1 MYVCMYAFM
10 YVLCFFMWDV
20 CKYVSMYVLHVCRSV
35 CLSVCLSVC
44 MYVCMYVC
52 MCMHA
57 CMHACI
63 GPTLPDVIAT
73 RRGLDLVEVCFV
85 SDGLL
90 SCSIVSASPF
100 LCSSLGGPASS
111 ALLGSIATFRRFS
124 VTESGADLPLSCLS
138 SPFQWLPVQAARPEL
153 SIASAP
159 PFLFS
164 PSVDPQARP
173 RLGRLRFPAG
183 PF

>member
-1 MYVCMYAFM
+1 MYE
-10 YVLCFFMWDV
+10 
-20 CKYVSMYVLHVCRSV
+20 
-35 CLSVCLSVC
+35 
-44 MYVCMYVC
+44 C

-153 SIASAP
+153 SIASAS
-159 PFLFS
+159 PFLFP

>member
-1 MYVCMYAFM
+1 MYVYM
-10 YVLCFFMWDV
+10 
-20 CKYVSMYVLHVCRSV
+20 
-35 CLSVCLSVC
+35 SVCLSVC
-44 MYVCMYVC
+44 MYVCAFMHA
-52 MCMHA
+52 CMHA
-57 CMHACI
+57 CMHAWDRPLPYVI
-63 GPTLPDVIAT
+63 GA

-153 SIASAP
+153 SIASAS

>member
-1 MYVCMYAFM
+1 MYVCMYVYM
-10 YVLCFFMWDV
+10 Y
-20 CKYVSMYVLHVCRSV
+20 
-35 CLSVCLSVC
+35 VCLSVC
-44 MYVCMYVC
+44 MYV
-52 MCMHA
+52 HA
-57 CMHACI
+57 CMHACMQAWDR
-63 GPTLPDVIAT
+63 PLPDVIAA

-153 SIASAP
+153 SIASAS
-159 PFLFS
+159 PFLFP

>member
-1 MYVCMYAFM
+1 MPTTARTTQAHPTCKTKHHLLLVG
-10 YVLCFFMWDV
+10 VPPRKPSQFF
-20 CKYVSMYVLHVCRSV
+20 SRE
-35 CLSVCLSVC
+35 
-44 MYVCMYVC
+44 
-52 MCMHA
+52 
-57 CMHACI
+57 
-63 GPTLPDVIAT
+63 
-73 RRGLDLVEVCFV
+73 RGGGGEVGFV

-153 SIASAP
+153 SIASAS
-159 PFLFS
+159 PFLFP